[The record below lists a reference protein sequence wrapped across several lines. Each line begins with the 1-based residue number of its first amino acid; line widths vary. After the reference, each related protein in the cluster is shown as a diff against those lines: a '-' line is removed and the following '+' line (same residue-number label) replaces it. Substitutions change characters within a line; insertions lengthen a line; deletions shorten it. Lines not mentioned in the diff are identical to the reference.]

1 MNLTL
6 RREAHFADGTI
17 GVLDVQ
23 GRKFLTLE
31 LAAGGADADKHDTCL
46 PPGTYRLTP
55 VQRAGGER
63 CYSISNPTL
72 GVWQRPSDVPRGAVT
87 DARSAV
93 YLAAGFGVDDLVGCH
108 VAVGKVRSKVR
119 GAWQLADTR
128 GALNELRTLIGGAF
142 DIVLTVEEP
151 L

>member
-1 MNLTL
+1 MQLTL

-17 GVLDVQ
+17 GVLEVQ

-31 LAAGGADADKHDTCL
+31 LRAGGEGADKHDTCL

-63 CYSISNPTL
+63 CYTISNPAL
-72 GVWQRPSDVPRGAVT
+72 GVWQRPSDVPRTAAT

-93 YLAAGFGVDDLVGCH
+93 FLAAGFGTDDLVGCH
-108 VAVGKVRSKVR
+108 VAVGKGRSKVR
-119 GAWQLADTR
+119 GAWQVEDPR
-128 GALNELRTLIGGAF
+128 GALNEVRTLIGGAF
-142 DIVLTVEEP
+142 DVTLTVEEP